1 MADYWIK
8 LYTEIIDD
16 PKMALLPDRL
26 WRRVIEMFLLAKKA
40 NKGGELPDTK
50 SLAWLLRINDIEQLE
65 QDLQEIQKIG
75 IIERLGNGWFVTN
88 FAKRQDAVPDAE
100 RKRQSRQQTMHKEYN
115 KFMSRNVTCTDDI
128 PVTIC
133 DGEAEA
139 EKETEAEVEKESE
152 AEVEAEYS
160 RSASSAAAK
169 NTFSAFDTAIAIS
182 KSQEYPEMVF
192 VEEIYTAVT
201 EMATIP
207 PTIRAPASEII
218 LSLRSRYPDK
228 QALIDYLRLYFE
240 RWKGQRGKNGKNY
253 SPLSLGWLEWALAG
267 NGNQG
272 KREDDLM
279 RYAEQWKRR
288 SVS

>member
-1 MADYWIK
+1 
-8 LYTEIIDD
+8 
-16 PKMALLPDRL
+16 
-26 WRRVIEMFLLAKKA
+26 
-40 NKGGELPDTK
+40 
-50 SLAWLLRINDIEQLE
+50 
-65 QDLQEIQKIG
+65 
-75 IIERLGNGWFVTN
+75 
-88 FAKRQDAVPDAE
+88 
-100 RKRQSRQQTMHKEYN
+100 
-115 KFMSRNVTCTDDI
+115 
-128 PVTIC
+128 
-133 DGEAEA
+133 
-139 EKETEAEVEKESE
+139 
-152 AEVEAEYS
+152 
-160 RSASSAAAK
+160 
-169 NTFSAFDTAIAIS
+169 
-182 KSQEYPEMVF
+182 

-272 KREDDLM
+272 AREDDLM

>member
-26 WRRVIEMFLLAKKA
+26 WRRVIELFLLAKKA

-65 QDLQEIQKIG
+65 QDLQEIQKTG
-75 IIERLGNGWFVTN
+75 IIERLGNGWNVTN

-115 KFMSRNVTCTDDI
+115 KFMSRNVTCIDDI

-133 DGEAEA
+133 DGEAE
-139 EKETEAEVEKESE
+139 KETETEAEKESE

-169 NTFSAFDTAIAIS
+169 NTFSALDTAIAIS

-228 QALIDYLRLYFE
+228 QALIDYLRLYFD

-272 KREDDLM
+272 TREDDLR
-279 RYAEQWKRR
+279 RYSEQWKRR

>member
-16 PKMALLPDRL
+16 PKMALLPDRI
-26 WRRVIEMFLLAKKA
+26 WRRAIELFLLAKKT

-50 SLAWLLRINDIEQLE
+50 SLAWLLRINDVEQLE
-65 QDLQEIQKIG
+65 EDLREIQKIG
-75 IIERLGNGWFVTN
+75 IIERTDRGWFVVN

-115 KFMSRNVTCTDDI
+115 KFMSRNVTCTNDI

-139 EKETEAEVEKESE
+139 EKETEVEVEKESE
-152 AEVEAEYS
+152 AEAEVS
-160 RSASSAAAK
+160 RGASAAAAK
-169 NTFSAFDTAIAIS
+169 NTFSALDTAIAIS

-228 QALIDYLRLYFE
+228 QALIDYLRLYFD

-267 NGNQG
+267 NGNRG
-272 KREDDLM
+272 AMEDDLR
-279 RYAEQWKRR
+279 RYADQWNRKG
-288 SVS
+288 VS